1 MRTRKPRRNHV
12 KRHSSDPAVRMM
24 TTQAGRWVLLPGGGF
39 GLRAPSSWDGKY
51 PA

>member
-1 MRTRKPRRNHV
+1 MRTRKPRRNS
-12 KRHSSDPAVRMM
+12 KKTLLSLESTVRID
-24 TTQAGRWVLLPGGGF
+24 TQAGRWVLLPGGGF

>member
-1 MRTRKPRRNHV
+1 MRIRKPRRNP
-12 KRHSSDPAVRMM
+12 KRTSSSEPIVRMID
-24 TTQAGRWVLLPGGGF
+24 TQAGRWVLLPGGGF